1 VERSLCA
8 AAFLALGCA
17 TSGTPTVAHAPAA
30 PGGAADRGFHLLEGR
45 FDSADQARSTP
56 GYPALQLVAC
66 AADAPSLGARVLY
79 VEHARVD
86 ALDAPVRQRV
96 YVLEAGEPLESAA
109 VARVFELENPHGA
122 AGACGRS
129 SPPRFARDELI
140 ERVGCAVALRSDG
153 SILRGSTTG
162 RGCPTDQG
170 GATYATSEWMVDGL
184 GLRSSETGFD
194 AAGTRKWGNAAGP
207 VVFVRR
213 SPPPA
218 SEAARREPPA
228 LPASP
233 EQPSIP
239 GGPQITDLR

>member
-1 VERSLCA
+1 M
-8 AAFLALGCA
+8 FLALGCA
-17 TSGTPTVAHAPAA
+17 TSGATGVPASPAA
-30 PGGAADRGFHLLEGR
+30 AVPGGVADRGFHLIEGR

-66 AADAPSLGARVLY
+66 LAEVPSLGARVLY
-79 VEHARVD
+79 VEHARLD

-109 VARVFELENPHGA
+109 VARVFELENPRGA
-122 AGACGRS
+122 AGACSRS

-140 ERVGCAVALRSDG
+140 ERVGCAVALRADG
-153 SILRGSTTG
+153 SLLRGTTTG

-184 GLRSSETGFD
+184 GLRSLETGFD
-194 AAGTRKWGNAAGP
+194 ATGARKWGNTAGP

-213 SPPPA
+213 SPPPPTEV
-218 SEAARREPPA
+218 SRREVPV
-228 LPASP
+228 LPADP
-233 EQPSIP
+233 GQPPLARQSS
-239 GGPQITDLR
+239 TDAAAER